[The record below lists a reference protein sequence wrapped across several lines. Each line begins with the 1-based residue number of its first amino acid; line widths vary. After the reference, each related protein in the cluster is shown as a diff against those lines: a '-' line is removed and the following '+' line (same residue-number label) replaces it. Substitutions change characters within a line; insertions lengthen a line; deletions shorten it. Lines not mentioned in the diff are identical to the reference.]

1 MKLRIGFF
9 IVAVLEG
16 GAAMAAPTQRL
27 HSFAGGSDGAAAR
40 STLIRDA
47 AGNFYGTTNKGG
59 PAGAGT
65 VFKVTSGGVE
75 SVLYSFTG
83 GSDGGAPSGGPLAL
97 DSFGNLYG
105 TTATGGARGAG
116 TVFMVTP
123 NGVESVLYS
132 FTDGADGGYPV
143 GGLIAD
149 SSGNLYGEC
158 FDAGSAGGWGTVFK
172 ITTGGALTVLH
183 SFAGYPSD
191 GARPQATPALDG
203 MGNVYGV
210 TFQGGPNNAGTV
222 FKVSTGVGTSTLY
235 NFTSGSD
242 GAAPSGGVVVD
253 SAGDVF
259 GTAGGGSGGYGT
271 AFEIPAGGVFTVI
284 YSAAT
289 ADKAV
294 TALSNPVLDAAGN
307 IYGTTFAGGSHNDG
321 SVYELSPHL
330 ATHHP
335 VIWKLSL
342 LHSFHGMP
350 AGAEVVGSVVA
361 DSSGN
366 LYGTTEAGGA
376 SNNGIIYKITH

>member
-1 MKLRIGFF
+1 M
-9 IVAVLEG
+9 
-16 GAAMAAPTQRL
+16 
-27 HSFAGGSDGAAAR
+27 
-40 STLIRDA
+40 
-47 AGNFYGTTNKGG
+47 
-59 PAGAGT
+59 
-65 VFKVTSGGVE
+65 
-75 SVLYSFTG
+75 
-83 GSDGGAPSGGPLAL
+83 
-97 DSFGNLYG
+97 
-105 TTATGGARGAG
+105 
-116 TVFMVTP
+116 
-123 NGVESVLYS
+123 
-132 FTDGADGGYPV
+132 
-143 GGLIAD
+143 
-149 SSGNLYGEC
+149 
-158 FDAGSAGGWGTVFK
+158 
-172 ITTGGALTVLH
+172 
-183 SFAGYPSD
+183 
-191 GARPQATPALDG
+191 
-203 MGNVYGV
+203 
-210 TFQGGPNNAGTV
+210 
-222 FKVSTGVGTSTLY
+222 
-235 NFTSGSD
+235 
-242 GAAPSGGVVVD
+242 D

-350 AGAEVVGSVVA
+350 AGAEAVGSVVA